1 MQAASNESPEEIAN
15 PIIYTY
21 RWVLKLVQA
30 LTRAVFKPS
39 MTLREYAAANARL
52 LGPLSKPFLELTLL
66 VERKLYSRHQTT
78 PAEIEKSQGFA
89 RLFKGEKKAE

>member
-1 MQAASNESPEEIAN
+1 MSSEDPEEFAN

-30 LTRAVFKPS
+30 LTRAVLKPN
-39 MTLREYAAANARL
+39 MTLREYAAANGRL

-66 VERKLYSRHQTT
+66 VERRLYSRHQPT
-78 PAEIEKSQGFA
+78 PEEIDKSREFGL
-89 RLFKGEKKAE
+89 LFKGEKKAE